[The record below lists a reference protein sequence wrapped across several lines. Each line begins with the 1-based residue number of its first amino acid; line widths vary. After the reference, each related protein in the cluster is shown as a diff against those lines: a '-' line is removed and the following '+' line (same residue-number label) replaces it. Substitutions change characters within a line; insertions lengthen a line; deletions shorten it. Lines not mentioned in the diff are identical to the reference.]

1 VAHVNAPAVQQQV
14 ADVAGTLYER
24 TDELAVQLADAI
36 TREVDLYQAAEAV
49 PFDVLAQG
57 CAANMRPVFSAVAAE
72 SPFDPTA
79 ATELG
84 IARACDGV
92 PLSSVMEAYR
102 VGFRRASQTMVEDS
116 AASAHIDRDALRAL
130 TAKML
135 TAQEV
140 FTGAMALGYRQ
151 EHSRR
156 LSSDESQRAGLLDAL
171 LHGRLFDQCSF
182 WELADNLR
190 LPTGGPFI
198 VFAAEPPALGAES
211 LPEIESKLR
220 SLDVCSAWCL
230 LPDIQVGIVHL
241 RTDNTLGTV
250 LALVSRMTRTRVG
263 VSAPFD
269 DLRETSQALRYARV
283 MLLGRPDPGSLVSV
297 FDASILASAA
307 VSAPEVMRKLV
318 APLVETFAELADGER
333 EILWETFRVWMENG
347 GSPRTTAELLFC
359 HPNTVRYRLHRIEQ
373 RTGRTL
379 SRPRDV
385 AELCLAF
392 EVQRRLM

>member
-1 VAHVNAPAVQQQV
+1 
-14 ADVAGTLYER
+14 
-24 TDELAVQLADAI
+24 
-36 TREVDLYQAAEAV
+36 
-49 PFDVLAQG
+49 
-57 CAANMRPVFSAVAAE
+57 
-72 SPFDPTA
+72 
-79 ATELG
+79 
-84 IARACDGV
+84 
-92 PLSSVMEAYR
+92 
-102 VGFRRASQTMVEDS
+102 MVEDS
-116 AASAHIDRDALRAL
+116 AASAHIDGDALRAL

-211 LPEIESKLR
+211 LPGIESKLR
-220 SLDVCSAWCL
+220 SLAVCSAWCL

>member
-1 VAHVNAPAVQQQV
+1 
-14 ADVAGTLYER
+14 
-24 TDELAVQLADAI
+24 
-36 TREVDLYQAAEAV
+36 
-49 PFDVLAQG
+49 
-57 CAANMRPVFSAVAAE
+57 
-72 SPFDPTA
+72 
-79 ATELG
+79 
-84 IARACDGV
+84 
-92 PLSSVMEAYR
+92 
-102 VGFRRASQTMVEDS
+102 
-116 AASAHIDRDALRAL
+116 LRAL

-156 LSSDESQRAGLLDAL
+156 LTSDESQRASLLDAL
-171 LHGRLFDQCSF
+171 LHGRLFDQCSL

-190 LPTGGPFI
+190 LPTSGPFT
-198 VFAAEPPALGAES
+198 VFAAEPPAFGAES
-211 LPEIESKLR
+211 LPGIESKLR

-241 RTDNTLGTV
+241 RTDNTLGKV
-250 LALVSRMTRTRVG
+250 LALVSRMTRTHVG

-283 MLLGRPDPGSLVSV
+283 TLLGRPDPGSLVSV